1 MVRSDA
7 HTRLSARHV
16 RAAPLPHAVNMTND
30 AEEAFHPT
38 PVVVLGVVP
47 DDPPYRMVE
56 INGEMAGAAYDML
69 DVIRLAHRAGVT
81 DVDLDDPAVVRW
93 VGGAKY
99 KWVP

>member
-1 MVRSDA
+1 
-7 HTRLSARHV
+7 
-16 RAAPLPHAVNMTND
+16 MTND
-30 AEEAFHPT
+30 AQEVFHPT

-56 INGEMAGAAYDML
+56 INGELVGPAYDMV
-69 DVIRLAHRAGVT
+69 DVIRLAHQAGVI

>member
-1 MVRSDA
+1 MGGAVPARWCARRVRVAS
-7 HTRLSARHV
+7 
-16 RAAPLPHAVNMTND
+16 LPHAVNMTND
-30 AEEAFHPT
+30 AQEEFHPT

-56 INGEMAGAAYDML
+56 INGEVVGAAHDMV
-69 DVIRLAHRAGVT
+69 DVIRLAHQAGVA
-81 DVDLDDPAVVRW
+81 DVDLDDPSVVRW